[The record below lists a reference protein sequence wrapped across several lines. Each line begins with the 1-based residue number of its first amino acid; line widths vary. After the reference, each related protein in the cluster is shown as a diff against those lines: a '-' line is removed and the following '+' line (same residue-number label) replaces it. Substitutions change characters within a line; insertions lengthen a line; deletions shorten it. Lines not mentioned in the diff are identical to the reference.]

1 MNQDE
6 FMRLLGES
14 KGKSAAGPAGKA
26 DWDALIT
33 EASNANRSYTVT
45 QFHEDVAKGVVS
57 RGRVH
62 GKLNDLFKAKK
73 VARIVAGSGAY
84 IYCFGLDAIKAQHGE

>member
-1 MNQDE
+1 MNNDE

-14 KGKSAAGPAGKA
+14 NNSSRGKAGKA
-26 DWDALIT
+26 DWDALIA
-33 EASNANRSYTVT
+33 EAANSNSSYTVT
-45 QFHEDVAKGVVS
+45 QFHEVLVKGVVS

-73 VARIVAGSGAY
+73 VARLVASDGSY
-84 IYCFGLDAIKAQHGE
+84 IYCFGLDAIKIQHGE